1 MSLPATPKV
10 LIRFGTGAG
19 FGNVLVLGDTND
31 GVLGT
36 NVLGTASALA
46 VDISQ
51 YCNSINI
58 RRGRDRVT
66 DHYNNGTA
74 TITFIDQT
82 GDFDPSNADGPYYG
96 EILPMR
102 QLRISATYSGTEYF
116 LFTGFITSWD
126 YDYQMGFDGAF
137 VTVQAEDAF
146 RLLNLAQI
154 EDVPPSAPGDLP
166 GTRINDLLDEAG
178 WLSSLRQISEGDVQL
193 LDDPWTV
200 RPCLQA
206 LQTVEDTENGALY
219 CDPTGNVVFKSRVD
233 VATATVQT
241 PTVFSDDGTEI
252 SYQGIDFS
260 LDDAELANDVIVE
273 AEGGFPQQVEDAT
286 SIETYFRRTLSRTGL
301 MFYDDND
308 ALGQAKRILN
318 YRKDVKLR
326 INSVTLDCSTDSNR
340 VLPAL
345 TLDFNDPIQVNKT
358 NPGSTAISALLTVQG
373 ISHDIRP
380 GTWQTTF
387 NTAFPLTS
395 AFVLGSTEFGIL
407 GTSSL

>member
-10 LIRFGTGAG
+10 LIRFGEGAG
-19 FGNVLVLGDTND
+19 FGNVLVLGDAND
-31 GVLGT
+31 GILGS
-36 NVLGTASALA
+36 NVLGTSQALS
-46 VDISQ
+46 VDISEF
-51 YCNSINI
+51 CNSISI

-82 GDFDPSNADGPYYG
+82 GEFDPSNASGPYYG

-102 QLRISATYSGTEYF
+102 QLRISATYSGSEYF

-126 YDYQMGFDGAF
+126 YDYEMGFDGAF

-178 WLSSLRQISEGDVQL
+178 WLASLRQISAGEVQL

-206 LQTVEDTENGALY
+206 LQTIEDTENGALY
-219 CDPTGNVVFKSRVD
+219 CDALGRVVFKSRLD
-233 VATATVQT
+233 VVKASVQT
-241 PTVFSDDGTEI
+241 ATVFSDDGIEI
-252 SYQGIDFS
+252 GYQAIDFS
-260 LDDAELANDVIVE
+260 LDDAELANDVTVQ
-273 AEGGFPQQVEDAT
+273 AEGGNEQQVEDAT
-286 SIETYFRRTLSRTGL
+286 SIETYFRRSLSRTGL
-301 MFYDDND
+301 MFYDDTD
-308 ALGQAKRILN
+308 ALAQAKRILN

-326 INSVTLDCSTDSNR
+326 INSVTLDCSTDSTR

-345 TLDFNDPIQVNKT
+345 TLDYNDPIEVNKT

-380 GTWQTTF
+380 GTWQTTL

-407 GTSSL
+407 GTNTL

>member
-19 FGNVLVLGDTND
+19 FGNVFTLGDTND
-31 GVLGT
+31 GVLGS
-36 NVLGTASALA
+36 NVLGTQAVQP
-46 VDISQ
+46 VDISTL
-51 YCNSINI
+51 CNSISV
-58 RRGRDRVT
+58 RRGRDRVA
-66 DHYNNGTA
+66 DHYQNGTA

-82 GDFDPSNADGPYYG
+82 GDFDPTNESGPYFG

-102 QLRISATYSGTEYF
+102 QLRISATYLGAEHF

-126 YDYQMGFDGAF
+126 YEYQKGFDGAF

-146 RLLNLAQI
+146 RLLNLTQI

-178 WLSSLRQISEGDVQL
+178 WLNSLRDISEGDTEL

-200 RPCLQA
+200 RACLAA

-219 CDPTGNVVFKSRVD
+219 CDPLGKVVFKSRTD
-233 VATATVQT
+233 VATASTQAA
-241 PTVFSDDGTEI
+241 TVFSDSGSDI
-252 SYQGIDFS
+252 AYQGIDFS
-260 LDDAELANDVIVE
+260 LDDSELANDVTVE
-273 AEGGFPQQVEDAT
+273 AEGGFPQQAEDAT

-301 MFYDDND
+301 LFYDDND
-308 ALGQAKRILN
+308 AYSQARRILA

-326 INSVTLDCSTDSNR
+326 INSITLDCSTDSNR

-358 NPGSTAISALLTVQG
+358 NPGSTALSALLTVQG

-380 GTWQTTF
+380 GTWQTTLT
-387 NTAFPLTS
+387 TAFPLTS
-395 AFVLGSTEFGIL
+395 AFVLGSTQFGIL